1 MPKLI
6 EEIIDN
12 YKIAT
17 RKEVKIYTTQGTPG
31 KCLMKHTGEPVK
43 LDAYR
48 SLVGKVM
55 YYTTKLAPEL
65 SNAARE
71 LASHLSNPGE
81 EHWHELGRLVG
92 YLRQKKNLNLI
103 YRKPRELRSI
113 SQCDSNYA
121 KDPNDRKSISGRINT
136 VGGTISNWTSKKQG
150 AVTLSS
156 TEAEYYALSEC
167 AQEAIFTQ
175 NLLMELTKIKQ
186 TAIIYEDNLGA
197 IFLTKNHQVSQ
208 RTKHIDIRQHFLRDL
223 VEDKLLEV
231 RFVRSENNS
240 SDITTKNTPQ
250 DLHEKHTTKLKQG
263 KLDCWKEDVKTD
275 RALDK
280 SRFDLE

>member
-1 MPKLI
+1 MQ
-6 EEIIDN
+6 
-12 YKIAT
+12 
-17 RKEVKIYTTQGTPG
+17 QGSWH
-31 KCLMKHTGEPVK
+31 HT
-43 LDAYR
+43 YQ
-48 SLVGKVM
+48 
-55 YYTTKLAPEL
+55 T
-65 SNAARE
+65 
-71 LASHLSNPGE
+71 HGE

-136 VGGTISNWTSKKQG
+136 VGGTLSNWTSKKQG